1 MSQARRTRRF
11 EWKRKAFF
19 QSAVRFI
26 GGRLNIK
33 FAILIIDKLG
43 TDFQH
48 FSWYSTVHNKLISL
62 EKVT

>member
-1 MSQARRTRRF
+1 MNGNEKQ
-11 EWKRKAFF
+11 F
-19 QSAVRFI
+19 QLALRFI
-26 GGRLNIK
+26 GGRLNIQ

>member
-1 MSQARRTRRF
+1 MNGNEKQ
-11 EWKRKAFF
+11 F
-19 QSAVRFI
+19 QLAVLFI
-26 GGRLNIK
+26 GGRLNIQ

-48 FSWYSTVHNKLISL
+48 FSRYSTVHIKLISL